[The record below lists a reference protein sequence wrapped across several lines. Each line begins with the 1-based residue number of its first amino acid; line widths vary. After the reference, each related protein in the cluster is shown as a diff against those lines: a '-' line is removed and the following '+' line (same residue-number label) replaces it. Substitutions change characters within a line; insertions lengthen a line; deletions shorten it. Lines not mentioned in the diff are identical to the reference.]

1 MIFLMHDVFNMTFIN
16 TQDDHIW
23 NRTILVIIFVIYY
36 HNDIKV
42 DFLVKWGEVY
52 LLSKLNYILTQ
63 RKKKLFNTW

>member
-42 DFLVKWGEVY
+42 DFFGKMERG
-52 LLSKLNYILTQ
+52 LSTI
-63 RKKKLFNTW
+63 